1 MATASIPL
9 GPARRSV
16 RVGAIKGQIVVIDPQ
31 KLRQAALVR
40 LLEDWA
46 KTNELIILAISS
58 PEDIGLASNCAIVV
72 LNVGGA
78 SVREDATRFWMKL
91 ARSALTHAPLVIFSD
106 REERNEISA
115 AFEQGAR
122 GFVATNVEPAL
133 AMEAL
138 TFLRRGGSF
147 FPLSMIQQ
155 ESLSPPIAH
164 LDPPGPWE
172 EAPSIANRTVFRVS
186 ARVANEGP
194 LQPSDGRAGEGT
206 PIRVGFSLTPR
217 QLEVLDRLRQGK
229 PNKLIARDLNMTEAT
244 VKVHV
249 RQIMRKLG
257 ATNRTQAVVCASG
270 IASAREEPAD

>member
-1 MATASIPL
+1 MATASIAF
-9 GPARRSV
+9 GPARRPA
-16 RVGAIKGQIVVIDPQ
+16 RVGAIKSQIVVIDPL

-46 KTNELIILAISS
+46 NTNGLVVLAISS
-58 PEDIGLASNCAIVV
+58 PEDIGQATNCAVVV

-78 SVREDATRFWMKL
+78 SVLESTIQLWMKVIRSVL
-91 ARSALTHAPLVIFSD
+91 AHAPLVIFSD

-122 GFVATNVEPAL
+122 GFIATNVEPAL

-155 ESLSPPIAH
+155 EPLSPPIAH
-164 LDPPGPWE
+164 LDPPDPWE
-172 EAPSIANRTVFRVS
+172 APPSIANRTVF
-186 ARVANEGP
+186 P
-194 LQPSDGRAGEGT
+194 PDGGAGEGAAT
-206 PIRVGFSLTPR
+206 RTGLSLTPR
-217 QLEVLDRLRQGK
+217 QFEVLDRLREGK

-257 ATNRTQAVVCASG
+257 AANRTQAVLCAVG
-270 IASAREEPAD
+270 IASVREEPAD

>member
-1 MATASIPL
+1 MATASIAL
-9 GPARRSV
+9 GPVRRPAKIA
-16 RVGAIKGQIVVIDPQ
+16 AIKSQIVVIDPQ

-46 KTNELIILAISS
+46 KTNGLIVLAIST

-78 SVREDATRFWMKL
+78 SVLENGTQFWMKL
-91 ARSALTHAPLVIFSD
+91 VRSALAHAPLVIFSD

-155 ESLSPPIAH
+155 EPLSPPIAH
-164 LDPPGPWE
+164 MDPPGSWE
-172 EAPSIANRTVFRVS
+172 TPPIASRTVFRVS
-186 ARVANEGP
+186 ARVAGEGP
-194 LQPSDGRAGEGT
+194 LQSPDGRVGEEA
-206 PIRVGFSLTPR
+206 PFRVASSLTPR
-217 QLEVLDRLRQGK
+217 QLEVLDRLREGK

-257 ATNRTQAVVCASG
+257 AANRTQAVVCSVG

>member
-1 MATASIPL
+1 MATASIAL
-9 GPARRSV
+9 GPARRPL
-16 RVGAIKGQIVVIDPQ
+16 RVGAIKSQIVVIDPL

-46 KTNELIILAISS
+46 NTNGLIILSISS
-58 PEDIGLASNCAIVV
+58 PEEIARASNCAIVV
-72 LNVGGA
+72 LNVGGG
-78 SVREDATRFWMKL
+78 SVLENATQLWIKM
-91 ARSALTHAPLVIFSD
+91 ARSVLAHAPLVIFSD

-115 AFEQGAR
+115 AFAQGAR
-122 GFVATNVEPAL
+122 GFDATNVEPAL

-138 TFLRRGGSF
+138 NFLRRGGSF

-155 ESLSPPIAH
+155 EAPPIAH
-164 LDPPGPWE
+164 MDPPGSW

-186 ARVANEGP
+186 ARVASEGP
-194 LQPSDGRAGEGT
+194 LQPPDVRVGEAAASRAGF
-206 PIRVGFSLTPR
+206 VLTPR
-217 QLEVLDRLRQGK
+217 QLEVLERLREGK

-257 ATNRTQAVVCASG
+257 AANRTQAVLCAVG

>member
-1 MATASIPL
+1 MATASISL
-9 GPARRSV
+9 GPARRPAK
-16 RVGAIKGQIVVIDPQ
+16 VGAIKSQIVVIDPL

-46 KTNELIILAISS
+46 NTNGLIILSIST

-78 SVREDATRFWMKL
+78 SVLEDTTQLWMKVVRSVL
-91 ARSALTHAPLVIFSD
+91 AHAPLVIFSD

-122 GFVATNVEPAL
+122 GFVATNVEPTL

-138 TFLRRGGSF
+138 NFLRRGGSF

-155 ESLSPPIAH
+155 QPQSPPLAH
-164 LDPPGPWE
+164 LDPPGHW
-172 EAPSIANRTVFRVS
+172 EAPSIASRTVFRMS
-186 ARVANEGP
+186 ARVAREGS
-194 LQPSDGRAGEGT
+194 LQLPDGRIGEVA
-206 PIRVGFSLTPR
+206 PIRVASSQTPPHLDVQDSLR
-217 QLEVLDRLRQGK
+217 EGK

-257 ATNRTQAVVCASG
+257 AANRTHAVVCAVG